1 MIWIDKTSNQQIL
14 KIESITENELTTDF
28 KNLFTQINGNEF
40 EDGHDL
46 LIYIDATNGNL
57 FLSTFNFETDE
68 VHDEKGIFVELAEFW
83 EDNQNAYDFDEL
95 IISAIKNAYTESYLT
110 NFISKY
116 VVYYQTEDEREAKR
130 L

>member
-83 EDNQNAYDFDEL
+83 
-95 IISAIKNAYTESYLT
+95 
-110 NFISKY
+110 
-116 VVYYQTEDEREAKR
+116 
-130 L
+130 